1 MTVPAEASDVHQIFW
16 PFKGKELSEIPAFAT
31 NVNETQEFCKL
42 HNYQYKLWNLEDCEN
57 LIKEDFSE
65 YLDLWKDFRFDIQ
78 RCDFIRYCILYKF
91 GGLYIDCDIRPMKNL
106 DSVFEEQLYF
116 VHWADDIKR
125 LPYNA
130 IMGSLKNQNL
140 FLEIIKQCKK
150 DYYEKSKIEKYKE
163 WKGRFIFQTTGHHM
177 LERVMK
183 KNKINKDKCFHNVL
197 YIRNQTKNN
206 GGIGDLNT
214 ALFYDVNASV
224 WFDNLI

>member
-1 MTVPAEASDVHQIFW
+1 MAGNQVHQIYGIFND
-16 PFKGKELSEIPAFAT
+16 GVELSDIPIYKQ
-31 NVNETQEFCKL
+31 NVDETQHFCKL
-42 HNYQYKLWNLEDCEN
+42 HGYQYKLWNLEDCEK

-65 YLDLWKDFRFDIQ
+65 YLKLWQDYRYPIQ
-78 RCDFIRYCILYKF
+78 RADFIRYLILYKF
-91 GGLYIDCDIRPMKNL
+91 GGLYIDCDIRPIRNL
-106 DSVFEEQLYF
+106 DSVFSESFYF
-116 VHWADDIKR
+116 VNWSDDKKR

-130 IMGSLKNQNL
+130 IMATHQNNKL
-140 FLEIIKQCKK
+140 FLEIMKQCEK
-150 DYYEKSKIEKYKE
+150 DFYEKSKIEKYKE

-177 LERVMK
+177 LERAMK

-224 WFDNLI
+224 WYDHLI